1 MLLINVKK
9 DVITVSIEGLMFQS
23 PQFMSQSGLVDNNK
37 DNFYS
42 F

>member
-9 DVITVSIEGLMFQS
+9 DVIAVSIEGLMFQS
-23 PQFMSQSGLVDNNK
+23 QFMSQSGLVDNNK